1 MPDIGCIEINVIE
14 NGVSISDEEAET
26 LFRPYTTLKAARDVN
41 AAGPGLGL
49 YMCRILCQKM
59 GGEI

>member
-1 MPDIGCIEINVIE
+1 VID
-14 NGVSISDEEAET
+14 NGFSISDEEAET

-59 GGEI
+59 GGGI